1 MADSTSVKM
10 SSNKPYLVGA
20 FYDWISDND
29 LTPYIVVD
37 VNVYG
42 VLVPMAYV
50 NDGQIVLNI
59 ASSAVGSIALGADAI
74 ELSARFGGKLEH
86 MTVPYGAIAA
96 IYAKE
101 NGAGTSLPIEHPS
114 DDDISVKN
122 DFDSGAKKSKP
133 KSKPNLTSV
142 SSAGKSTEPE
152 NLSKG
157 EAKGKAKVK
166 SKASLKVIK

>member
-1 MADSTSVKM
+1 MSDKPTVKM

-42 VLVPMAYV
+42 VLVPMSYV
-50 NDGQIVLNI
+50 ADGQIVLNI
-59 ASSAVGSIALGADAI
+59 AASAVGTIALGSEAI
-74 ELSARFGGKLEH
+74 EFSARFGGKLEH
-86 MTVPYGAIAA
+86 ITVPYGAIGA

-114 DDDISVKN
+114 DDEIAVEEDNESK
-122 DFDSGAKKSKP
+122 AKPSL
-133 KSKPNLTSV
+133 SSV
-142 SSAGKSTEPE
+142 SSTDETAQPKKST
-152 NLSKG
+152 KG
-157 EAKGKAKVK
+157 
-166 SKASLKVIK
+166 KASLKVIK

>member
-1 MADSTSVKM
+1 MVDSVSVKM

-29 LTPYIVVD
+29 LTPHIVVD

-59 ASSAVGSIALGADAI
+59 AASAVGTIALGAEAI
-74 ELSARFGGKLEH
+74 EFSARFGGKLEH
-86 MTVPYGAIAA
+86 ITVPYGAIAA

-114 DDDISVKN
+114 DDDIVLKEGDVVEPTPN
-122 DFDSGAKKSKP
+122 KP
-133 KSKPNLTSV
+133 KSKLSSVTSTT
-142 SSAGKSTEPE
+142 KKTE
-152 NLSKG
+152 SKKP
-157 EAKGKAKVK
+157 AKG
-166 SKASLKVIK
+166 KASLKVIK

>member
-1 MADSTSVKM
+1 MVDTSSMKM

-20 FYDWISDND
+20 YYDWISDND

-59 ASSAVGSIALGADAI
+59 ASSAVGTIALGADAI
-74 ELSARFGGKLEH
+74 EFSARFGGKLEH
-86 MTVPYGAIAA
+86 ISVPYGAIAA

-101 NGAGTSLPIEHPS
+101 NGVGTSLPIEHPS
-114 DDDISVKN
+114 DEENTVKEELDSNSKASKPSLSSVASTAKPT
-122 DFDSGAKKSKP
+122 DSKKS
-133 KSKPNLTSV
+133 T
-142 SSAGKSTEPE
+142 
-152 NLSKG
+152 KG
-157 EAKGKAKVK
+157 
-166 SKASLKVIK
+166 KASLKVIK

>member
-1 MADSTSVKM
+1 MVDLTDKKM

-37 VNVYG
+37 VSVYG

-59 ASSAVGSIALGADAI
+59 ASSAVGTIALGEKAI
-74 ELSARFGGKLEH
+74 EFSARFGGKLEH
-86 MTVPYGAIAA
+86 ITVPYGAVAA

-101 NGAGTSLPIEHPS
+101 NGAGTSLPIEHVSEDELAQEEEVATTPKPKPTLS
-114 DDDISVKN
+114 SVSSTDKII
-122 DFDSGAKKSKP
+122 DSKKSKKSKP
-133 KSKPNLTSV
+133 
-142 SSAGKSTEPE
+142 
-152 NLSKG
+152 
-157 EAKGKAKVK
+157 
-166 SKASLKVIK
+166 SLKVIK